1 MNSNRGTI
9 PVAFFGIAVG
19 ALAFANLWRVA
30 IRVWMAIRMVEQG
43 ATGPLESAAPGVF
56 IAANVVIGILV
67 VKTLGLLVQGKLISP
82 AAAARV
88 VPQAPGRIAGNARVA
103 RLS

>member
-30 IRVWMAIRMVEQG
+30 IRLWHLPALAGDAITVAALAVWLV
-43 ATGPLESAAPGVF
+43 
-56 IAANVVIGILV
+56 ILV
-67 VKTLGLLVQGKLISP
+67 AYGQKWLTR
-82 AAAARV
+82 ADEARAEIDRKSV
-88 VPQAPGRIAGNARVA
+88 V
-103 RLS
+103 

>member
-30 IRVWMAIRMVEQG
+30 IRLWH
-43 ATGPLESAAPGVF
+43 L
-56 IAANVVIGILV
+56 
-67 VKTLGLLVQGKLISP
+67 P
-82 AAAARV
+82 AVA
-88 VPQAPGRIAGNARVA
+88 GRRC
-103 RLS
+103 